1 MIYHHTSY
9 FRVLPFIVHHSNLCF
24 SCVNEPMFA
33 TIREVDVSKINP
45 ASIFFFLVCARNLV
59 ETGIS

>member
-45 ASIFFFLVCARNLV
+45 ASIFFFFGLC
-59 ETGIS
+59 